1 MSYGWL
7 LDGFNSNSAGF
18 SVLDSFTVAASISVN
33 KTYTS
38 DVLKH
43 ANSIKLFIVIAE
55 GSSDHTLYSYPTL
68 TTSFDKIN
76 GIARVTGNG
85 GSYPFFVMV
94 FIQ

>member
-18 SVLDSFTVAASISVN
+18 SVLDSFTVAAGIAVN
-33 KTYTS
+33 KTYTT

-43 ANSIKLFIVIAE
+43 ANSIRLFTVIAA
-55 GSSDHTLYSYPTL
+55 GSSDYTLYTYPTL
-68 TTSFDKIN
+68 TTSFDKTN
-76 GIARVTGNG
+76 GIASVTGNG
-85 GSYPFFVMV
+85 GSYPFFVVV